1 MSKGFPIPCCSVRHP
16 RSQRKRGEK
25 KTESTIFSNLTKSV
39 IGWESLAPIGRQ
51 IIICPPSGWPVRN
64 QEEGGTFLRTGKRNV
79 LGCGVCVC
87 VCVYVCV
94 SLWVMAREKRCW
106 KVSSGGEIKKGR
118 QPFVSVSAPCLNLCG
133 RKCRISPNKHTH
145 KGRVWSELRAP
156 GSTPLKYPPTV

>member
-87 VCVYVCV
+87 VCVC
-94 SLWVMAREKRCW
+94 E
-106 KVSSGGEIKKGR
+106 
-118 QPFVSVSAPCLNLCG
+118 SVSDGKREEVL
-133 RKCRISPNKHTH
+133 K
-145 KGRVWSELRAP
+145 SELRGGNQKGKTTIRFCVSA
-156 GSTPLKYPPTV
+156 LFEFMWEKM